1 MRIAINA
8 LSAVAGG
15 GVTYLNQLFKHLSV
29 IDRENEYL
37 VITTK
42 KGKKVLYADYKN
54 FCVLS
59 FKIPSLSIVTRLLW
73 EQLYLWYILK
83 KYKADVLYSPANI
96 GLIFQSFPTIV
107 MIQTVAPFDYE
118 MIKKQN
124 IYYRLKFNLLRIL
137 TSLSIKKAR
146 NVIFISNK
154 AKKEL
159 SSYYKLHDSKT
170 FLIYHGK
177 SELFKP
183 DLDSSRLME
192 IKQKYGLDEF
202 VLYVSNIYKYK
213 NFFELIH
220 AFSLI
225 KEQVNPG
232 LKLALVGNSFDDQYT
247 KSLKA
252 LVKEKEME
260 DRVIFFGHVPYEEL
274 PYFYIL
280 CQLFV
285 YPSTCENCPNILIEA
300 MACGA
305 TVLAS
310 NVEPMPEICQDAAI
324 YFNPF
329 DPQDIAEKIQ
339 TVLKNNNLLQSLRL
353 RSLKRANY
361 FSWEETAKK
370 TLHVLEENARYS
382 AFQRTERSKQ

>member
-29 IDRENEYL
+29 IDKENEYL

-54 FCVLS
+54 FSVLS

-73 EQLYLWYILK
+73 EQLCLWYILK

-96 GLIFQSFPTIV
+96 GLIFYPFPTII
-107 MIQTVAPFDYE
+107 MIQTVAPFDKA
-118 MIKKQN
+118 MIKRQN

-137 TSLSIKKAR
+137 TNLSVRKAR
-146 NVIFISNK
+146 KVIFITNK
-154 AKKEL
+154 AKREL
-159 SSYYKLHDSKT
+159 SRYYNLQEEKST
-170 FLIYHGK
+170 VIYHGR
-177 SELFKP
+177 SILFKP
-183 DLDSSRLME
+183 DLNYECLE
-192 IKQKYGLDEF
+192 KIKQKYNLSEF

-213 NFFELIH
+213 NFLELIQ

-225 KEQVNPG
+225 KEQINPN
-232 LKLALVGNSFDDQYT
+232 LKLVLVGKSFDDQYT
-247 KSLKA
+247 ESLKT
-252 LVKEKEME
+252 LVLDSGIK
-260 DRVIFFGHVPYEEL
+260 DRVVFFGHIPYEEV
-274 PYFYIL
+274 PYFYAL

-285 YPSTCENCPNILIEA
+285 YPSTCESFGMTLVEA

-305 TVLAS
+305 SILSS
-310 NVEPMPEICQDAAI
+310 NIEPMPEICQNAAI
-324 YFNPF
+324 YFDPF
-329 DPQDIAEKIQ
+329 NPQDIAEKIQ
-339 TVLKNNNLLQSLRL
+339 TVLKNNNLLQDLRL
-353 RSLKRANY
+353 RSLRRADY

-370 TLHVLEENARYS
+370 TLQVFESCN
-382 AFQRTERSKQ
+382 